1 MEPTASV
8 WSQRLQAARKA
19 LKISR
24 VELATRAGMSA
35 QTVKAYELGL
45 RRPSRLLLTALLDTL
60 KLDRSVRNE
69 VLEAVG
75 FAPDGRLLGPD
86 RAPNYVFTTDEALEH
101 IEALPWPAF
110 VFNDVIE
117 VVVAN
122 KMAQQLWGVDLETEF
137 QTPIERNMLGIS
149 SLPRFGGKIENW
161 DELISVG
168 ISVFKG
174 HHLGAESLESAS
186 LYFAQVLERFAQ
198 GSPEYAARFGVLWQT
213 AAAHPAKVR
222 WTYPVVWN
230 EPGIGRVTFQ
240 AVVSTANETDGLA
253 FNDWIPVDS
262 ESWANL
268 NELLKR

>member
-19 LKISR
+19 LNISR

-122 KMAQQLWGVDLETEF
+122 KMAQQIWGVDLETEF
-137 QTPIERNMLGIS
+137 QTRS
-149 SLPRFGGKIENW
+149 SETC
-161 DELISVG
+161 SA
-168 ISVFKG
+168 S
-174 HHLGAESLESAS
+174 SAS
-186 LYFAQVLERFAQ
+186 LA
-198 GSPEYAARFGVLWQT
+198 SAARSRTGM
-213 AAAHPAKVR
+213 
-222 WTYPVVWN
+222 
-230 EPGIGRVTFQ
+230 
-240 AVVSTANETDGLA
+240 S
-253 FNDWIPVDS
+253 
-262 ESWANL
+262 
-268 NELLKR
+268 